1 MKNQNVNNMADFS
14 KQWCELND
22 PEMSWDFDIVE
33 EGNKLKPN
41 SYTSVICEGF
51 GFIAIGKG
59 DHDEIIVECESLLQD
74 DVKQA
79 VETCMLNG
87 GNAYLENL
95 EIKADASIGSSWY
108 EAK

>member
-1 MKNQNVNNMADFS
+1 MADFS

-59 DHDEIIVECESLLQD
+59 DHDEILLAIPEE
-74 DVKQA
+74 DVINWQPYSE
-79 VETCMLNG
+79 V
-87 GNAYLENL
+87 
-95 EIKADASIGSSWY
+95 IK
-108 EAK
+108 